1 MDNNKII
8 PFMKLTEVY
17 DNVQR
22 DESGKLVGDCKVC
35 GEKRAQ
41 ALSHRCFKEMYKKLR
56 NKE

>member
-1 MDNNKII
+1 MDKVI

-22 DESGKLVGDCKVC
+22 DESGKLVGDCKLC
-35 GEKRAQ
+35 GEKKVQ
-41 ALSHRCFKEMYKKLR
+41 AINHRCFKEAYKKLR